1 MAEEYLVKEKKGNM
15 SKIPY
20 LLTPSNEFP
29 GIIKP
34 PHPRGYFYFGKDDLA
49 SFT

>member
-29 GIIKP
+29 GILVRFRTYS
-34 PHPRGYFYFGKDDLA
+34 HLVTNSQVF
-49 SFT
+49 